1 MANPIGNAL
10 SVMGEYTL
18 LMAQV
23 FRRPK
28 KWGIFF
34 KQLIREMAKYG
45 LDSIWIVVIISFFI
59 GTVITIQL
67 SINMSSPL
75 IPRFTIGYAGRDHV
89 SRVLLLYHVSYPR
102 GQGRL

>member
-45 LDSIWIVVIISFFI
+45 LDSIWIVVLISFSL
-59 GTVITIQL
+59 V
-67 SINMSSPL
+67 
-75 IPRFTIGYAGRDHV
+75 R
-89 SRVLLLYHVSYPR
+89 
-102 GQGRL
+102 

>member
-45 LDSIWIVVIISFFI
+45 LDSI
-59 GTVITIQL
+59 
-67 SINMSSPL
+67 
-75 IPRFTIGYAGRDHV
+75 V
-89 SRVLLLYHVSYPR
+89 S
-102 GQGRL
+102 

>member
-34 KQLIREMAKYG
+34 KQLIREIAKYG

-67 SINMSSPL
+67 SINMNSPL
-75 IPRFTIGYAGRDHV
+75 IPRFTIGYAGREIMF
-89 SRVLLLYHVSYPR
+89 LLLYHVSYPR
-102 GQGRL
+102 RQGRL

>member
-67 SINMSSPL
+67 SINMNSPL
-75 IPRFTIGYAGRDHV
+75 IPRFTIGYAGGR
-89 SRVLLLYHVSYPR
+89 SCFSSSPPPSCVLSSQAR
-102 GQGRL
+102 